1 MINNKR
7 KEIGNLNLELYNQH
21 HSINKTKLK
30 LIKLND
36 YIPFS
41 HEQSLKKNNNSLL
54 SRLKNMH
61 NNNFI
66 NTNSLLSK
74 QYLSTDNNNIGRFIW
89 NHQRYY
95 GKINSD
101 NLYNKLNVYNHYY
114 DNNLIQSKSNVN
126 ILERKLNNKKRTK
139 YNYSGNNFDD
149 YRSFHINSKFNNNN
163 IFSNNMNI

>member
-1 MINNKR
+1 MKLNKS
-7 KEIGNLNLELYNQH
+7 NQ
-21 HSINKTKLK
+21 KLK
-30 LIKLND
+30 LNKSDYPQSKNKSKTKVSLSPNKSSYNIHQYIKN
-36 YIPFS
+36 
-41 HEQSLKKNNNSLL
+41 KNEL
-54 SRLKNMH
+54 
-61 NNNFI
+61 I
-66 NTNSLLSK
+66 
-74 QYLSTDNNNIGRFIW
+74 LSTDNNNIGRFIW